1 MMHLSQQWST
11 LAYDGS
17 RVCTG
22 YAALYSSDDR
32 SKVCAGYAALHSSDE
47 VASVRV
53 VEAEEMRSIQCS
65 SQTNVLI
72 WVSRL
77 QSEVT
82 HH

>member
-17 RVCTG
+17 RVRTG

-32 SKVCAGYAALHSSDE
+32 HRLCAGYAAPHSSDE

-53 VEAEEMRSIQCS
+53 VEAEEASNDRVPMRSP
-65 SQTNVLI
+65 VL
-72 WVSRL
+72 
-77 QSEVT
+77 
-82 HH
+82 